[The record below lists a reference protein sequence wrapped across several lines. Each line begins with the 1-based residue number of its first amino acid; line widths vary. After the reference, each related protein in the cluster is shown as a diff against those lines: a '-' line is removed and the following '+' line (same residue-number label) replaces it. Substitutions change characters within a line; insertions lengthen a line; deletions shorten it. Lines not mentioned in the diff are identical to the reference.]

1 MKNLLYIGNELK
13 ARGGA
18 PTSIDVL
25 APLLR
30 AEGLQIQT
38 ASSKKNQLLR
48 LSDMLITL
56 IKNSHWADAVLIDTY
71 STRNYWY
78 TVIIS
83 QLCRILNLDYVLILH
98 GGDLQKRLKKNPKLS
113 RVLFSHAKMNI
124 APSRYLYEIFQNAGF
139 SNLKYIPNSIFLKDY
154 LFLARKSLKPKL
166 LWVRAFDEIYNPL
179 LALQVLKELFK
190 EYPEAELCMIGPAKD
205 QSYQQCVQYAEKY
218 KLPVNFRGRLSK
230 AEWIE
235 LSKDYDIF
243 LNTTNIDN
251 TPVSVIEAMA
261 LGLPVV
267 STNVGGMPYL
277 LEEGKTGLLVP
288 PDDVSAMLSAIKNL
302 LDSPELAEKLS
313 QTAREQVEKFD
324 WEVVKNDW
332 FEMFGQ
338 L

>member
-83 QLCRILNLDYVLILH
+83 QLCRILNLDYILILH
-98 GGDLQKRLKKNPKLS
+98 GGGLQKRLKKNPKLS
-113 RVLFSHAKMNI
+113 RVLFSHSKLNI
-124 APSRYLYEIFQNAGF
+124 APSHYLYETFQNAGF
-139 SNLKYIPNSIFLKDY
+139 KNLIYIPNSVFLKEYHY
-154 LFLARKSLKPKL
+154 LPRKVLKPKL
-166 LWVRAFDEIYNPL
+166 LWVRAFAEIYNPHF
-179 LALQVLKELFK
+179 ALQVLRELLN

-205 QSYQQCVQYAEKY
+205 QSYQHCLEYAQKY
-218 KLPVNFRGRLSK
+218 KLPVSFPGRLSK

-235 LSKDYDIF
+235 LSKKYDIF

-267 STNVGGMPYL
+267 STNVGGLPYL
-277 LEEGKTGLLVP
+277 LEEGETGLLVP
-288 PDDVSAMLSAIKNL
+288 PGDFLAMLNAIKNL

-324 WEVVKNDW
+324 WEVVKSNW
-332 FEMFGQ
+332 IEMFEQ